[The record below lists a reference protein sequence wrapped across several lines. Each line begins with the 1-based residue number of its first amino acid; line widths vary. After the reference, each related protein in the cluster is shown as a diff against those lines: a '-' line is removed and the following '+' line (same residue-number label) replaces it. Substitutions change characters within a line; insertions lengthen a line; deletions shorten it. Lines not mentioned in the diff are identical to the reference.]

1 MLLVMNKLNW
11 EVKSNILLKFTPL
24 LPIFYCSI
32 SALGVD
38 FRGEKY
44 GCKITWTK
52 YGEKPSFVIV
62 FCSFSDGAS
71 VGAKC
76 HPDGHLSAEQTHT
89 SQSWSRLW
97 CLVRNIL
104 LCAFLYLKKICL
116 DCGIQLFACCVCILK
131 KKRHNVNSFF
141 YDVFII
147 FDAYVQCTCV
157 TMLVLQFVYTDTN
170 RLFFFPPLNV

>member
-1 MLLVMNKLNW
+1 MHGANKLELEGLKKMTLMTRIIKIILRQHKKLKKKTFKKMLLVMNKLNW

-38 FRGEKY
+38 FKEEKY

-76 HPDGHLSAEQTHT
+76 HPDGHLSAE
-89 SQSWSRLW
+89 
-97 CLVRNIL
+97 
-104 LCAFLYLKKICL
+104 
-116 DCGIQLFACCVCILK
+116 
-131 KKRHNVNSFF
+131 
-141 YDVFII
+141 
-147 FDAYVQCTCV
+147 
-157 TMLVLQFVYTDTN
+157 
-170 RLFFFPPLNV
+170 